1 MAINHLNIVKIGTW
15 NIKFISFKVNIY
27 NIIKKVAIIDIL
39 EILGNNMFVNL
50 FDDKIILLKIKGI
63 IINTIRNAIGDIFIS
78 FQKQFTFH
86 QVNDARAHSS
96 IQASSLILI
105 SLQVTGHLKVSCLFI
120 FINKLFSLIGSII
133 ILFFSKI
140 LFKGKNKIVKIII
153 FIKNNE
159 NHSFIFQLFFVI
171 LLKSIHHQEI
181 NHKNKNAKSILST
194 QKIKN
199 HIDTKIIGFNI
210 KLNKIFI
217 KIYFLSFFIS
227 FNSSILN
234 FNNAGI
240 IKNIQAKKHK
250 SGLKSNHQVKK
261 LIVNHKIAAKIIYI
275 IYNKVTI

>member
-1 MAINHLNIVKIGTW
+1 M
-15 NIKFISFKVNIY
+15 
-27 NIIKKVAIIDIL
+27 L
-39 EILGNNMFVNL
+39 EILGNNMLVNL
-50 FDDKIILLKIKGI
+50 VDDNIILLKIKGI
-63 IINTIRNAIGDIFIS
+63 IISTIKNAIGDIFIS

-86 QVNDARAHSS
+86 QVNEARAHSS

-105 SLQVTGHLKVSCLFI
+105 SLHVTGHLKVSCLFI
-120 FINKLFSLIGSII
+120 FINKLFSLFGSIT

-140 LFKGKNKIVKIII
+140 LFNGKNKIVKIII

-159 NHSFIFQLFFVI
+159 NHNFIFQLFFVI

-199 HIDTKIIGFNI
+199 QTETNIIGFI
-210 KLNKIFI
+210 MKLNKIFI
-217 KIYFLSFFIS
+217 KIYFFSFFIS
-227 FNSSILN
+227 FNSSNLN

-250 SGLKSNHQVKK
+250 SGLNSNHQVKK
-261 LIVNHKIAAKIIYI
+261 FIINQIIAAKIIYI
-275 IYNKVTI
+275 KDFKNYYIK